1 MSRVGAAN
9 GRELAVHSS
18 HACIKQCD
26 LVVARC
32 DEDLSWVR
40 NAAHGYARV
49 FVYNKC
55 GSDLRTLNHS
65 MEHFG
70 STRASNVE
78 AIEAPNVG
86 SVDYAI
92 IHHIIRFYRAG
103 LANLTVFCEAN
114 TPRLCL
120 PDSVIRPVGLTSA
133 WPVPYAPSEVFSAD
147 AAHTFGHLT
156 HRMDLAGFSSRWWGN
171 CSYSYQSSKHRRFP
185 FIRAP
190 FANFGSWLRH
200 TLGEALTSDLMS
212 NTLSYLVLS
221 GYFSVEADNIRRY
234 PLALYQALA
243 AQQVA
248 PNEEVDH
255 FIERLW

>member
-1 MSRVGAAN
+1 MKRTAITLSATDCALTPFSMAKIGHVTTVTGTRTCNLSFSIRMSGTHTPKLCV
-9 GRELAVHSS
+9 
-18 HACIKQCD
+18 
-26 LVVARC
+26 
-32 DEDLSWVR
+32 
-40 NAAHGYARV
+40 
-49 FVYNKC
+49 
-55 GSDLRTLNHS
+55 
-65 MEHFG
+65 
-70 STRASNVE
+70 
-78 AIEAPNVG
+78 PN
-86 SVDYAI
+86 
-92 IHHIIRFYRAG
+92 
-103 LANLTVFCEAN
+103 
-114 TPRLCL
+114 
-120 PDSVIRPVGLTSA
+120 SVIRPVGLTST

-200 TLGEALTSDLMS
+200 TIGEALASDLMS

-221 GYFSVEADNIRRY
+221 GYFSVEAGNIRRY